1 MKGFREVKR
10 NSKNMN
16 NLKENYISWRE
27 KKNDIIIQ
35 FYLFSIVFLLLLF
48 LCIFLL
54 VLIMITYFLKNVLY
68 FIFF

>member
-35 FYLFSIVFLLLLF
+35 FYLFSIVFF
-48 LCIFLL
+48 I
-54 VLIMITYFLKNVLY
+54 IISLY
-68 FIFF
+68 FPFGFNNDYIFS

>member
-35 FYLFSIVFLLLLF
+35 FYLFSIVFF
-48 LCIFLL
+48 I
-54 VLIMITYFLKNVLY
+54 ISLY
-68 FIFF
+68 FPFGFNNDYIFS